1 MILKKVLYCQWAFSK
16 KSLFLGVYERH
27 NKFRYIIKKGVQ
39 GKNKNIQDL
48 WPCVIQK
55 FNGYSILKCEIKK
68 EEKQFHEHIDA
79 LYEPVDDRKPIIY
92 FLTDRL
98 HLAHRPY
105 CSRKGWGW
113 NSRKI
118 KCDTMLLLW

>member
-79 LYEPVDDRKPIIY
+79 LYEPVDDRKPITY

-98 HLAHRPY
+98 YLAHRPY
-105 CSRKGWGW
+105 CSRKECGL

-118 KCDTMLLLW
+118 KCDTMLLLR